1 MKILCNNEKETKKIA
16 ESVAKFLKAGSILC
30 LDGDLGAGKTTFTQ
44 YLCHALGFEGY
55 VNSPSYSIVNEYSNT
70 IKINHFDVYRIYSV
84 EELYE
89 IGYEEYF
96 FGEAITIVEW
106 ASKIEEL
113 IPEDSI
119 WITIELGNEVNERIF
134 HIEGLPENL
143 EFKTKEK

>member
-1 MKILCNNEKETKKIA
+1 MKILCKNENETKEIA
-16 ESVAKFLKAGSILC
+16 KAVSKFLGPGAILC

-44 YLCHALGFEGY
+44 YLCRALGFDGY
-55 VNSPSYSIVNEYSNT
+55 VNSPSYSIVNEYSND
-70 IKINHFDVYRIYSV
+70 IRINHFDVYRIYSV

-113 IPEDSI
+113 IPDDSI
-119 WITIELGNEVNERIF
+119 WITIELGEKENHRVF

-143 EFKTKEK
+143 LKKEK

>member
-1 MKILCNNEKETKKIA
+1 MKILCKNEIETKKIA
-16 ESVAKFLKAGSILC
+16 EDVAKILEPGSILC

-44 YLCHALGFEGY
+44 YLCQALGFDGY
-55 VNSPSYSIVNEYSNT
+55 VNSPSYSIVNEYSNE

-106 ASKIEEL
+106 ASKIKEL

-119 WITIELGNEVNERIF
+119 WITIELGKKVNERIF
-134 HIEGLPENL
+134 HIEGLPENFIL
-143 EFKTKEK
+143 KTKES

>member
-1 MKILCNNEKETKKIA
+1 MEILCKNEKETKEIA
-16 ESVAKFLKAGSILC
+16 KAVAKLLAPGSILC

-44 YLCHALGFEGY
+44 YLCQALGYDGY
-55 VNSPSYSIVNEYSNT
+55 VNSPSYSIVNEYSND
-70 IKINHFDVYRIYSV
+70 IKINHLDVYRIYSV

-106 ASKIEEL
+106 ASKIKEL

-119 WITIELGNEVNERIF
+119 WITIELGKEQNERVF
-134 HIEGLPENL
+134 HIKGLSEDL
-143 EFKTKEK
+143 KF

>member
-1 MKILCNNEKETKKIA
+1 MKILCENEKETKKIA
-16 ESVAKFLKAGSILC
+16 KSIAKFLEPGSILC

-44 YLCHALGFEGY
+44 YLCQALGYEGY
-55 VNSPSYSIVNEYSNT
+55 VNSPSYSIVNEYSNK

-96 FGEAITIVEW
+96 FGDAITVIEW

-113 IPEDSI
+113 IPEESI
-119 WITIELGNEVNERIF
+119 WIRIELGKKENERVF
-134 HIEGLPENL
+134 HIKGLPEDL
-143 EFKTKEK
+143 SF